1 MNRSLRKRPGGNLL
15 ACSAL
20 TLAVCGSQLM
30 APPTANADNQFRIL
44 QVDSFASTY
53 QPQASDTVLLR
64 NATVLTGTGE
74 RIDGGDVLISD
85 GRIQAIGQNLSVPS
99 GADVIDA
106 SGHWITPG
114 LIDVHSHLG
123 VFASPG
129 VWAHSDG
136 NEVVGPNTAHVWAEH
151 GLWPQ
156 DPGFI
161 TALHGGVTTLMVLP
175 GSANIFGG
183 RGVTIRNVP
192 ARTAQDM
199 KFPGAP
205 HSLKMACGENPKRVY
220 GAGRNSAPDTR
231 MGNKALVRAAFID
244 AQEYLQSWQDYEDA
258 QNGDEDASAPKRN
271 LQLETLAGV
280 LTGEILLH
288 NHCYRADE
296 MVHRLD
302 VAKEFG
308 FHITAFHHAV
318 EAYKIADYLAETGTC
333 AAMWADWWG
342 FKMEAWDA
350 VRENVPMVEAAGACA
365 ILHSDSADD
374 IQRLNQ
380 EAAKAMA
387 AANRAGMSV
396 TREQAIGW
404 LTLNAARSLG
414 IEDETGSLEPG
425 KRADVVLWDND
436 PFSVY
441 ARTRLVYIDGA
452 RIYDRDDP
460 SRQPELDFTMGMMG
474 SAGQGGQ

>member
-1 MNRSLRKRPGGNLL
+1 MIRSTRPDWPRNLL
-15 ACSAL
+15 TCSAL
-20 TLAVCGSQLM
+20 GLLLASGSVQESF
-30 APPTANADNQFRIL
+30 AQSDFRI
-44 QVDSFASTY
+44 VRDGFASTY
-53 QPQASDTVLLR
+53 QALPAETVLFR
-64 NATVLTGTGE
+64 NANILTGTGE
-74 RIDGGDVLISD
+74 RIDGGDILIRN
-85 GRIQAIGQNLSVPS
+85 GEIEAIGESLDAPTE
-99 GADVIDA
+99 ATVIDA
-106 SGHWITPG
+106 EGQWLTPG

-123 VFASPG
+123 VFSSPG

-136 NEVVGPNTAHVWAEH
+136 NEVVAPNTAQVWAEH

-161 TALHGGVTTLMVLP
+161 KALEGGVTTLMVLP

-183 RGVTIRNVP
+183 RGAVLRNVP
-192 ARTAQDM
+192 GRSAQDM

-220 GAGRNSAPDTR
+220 GQGRNSAPDTR
-231 MGNKALVRAAFID
+231 MGNKAVVRAAFIE
-244 AQEYLQSWQDYEDA
+244 AQDYLQQWQDYESA
-258 QNGDEDASAPKRN
+258 NANGDEEASEPTRN
-271 LQLETLAGV
+271 LQLESIAGV

-296 MVHRLD
+296 MMQRLD
-302 VAKEFG
+302 IAEEFD

-318 EAYKIADYLAETGTC
+318 EAYKIADHLAATGTC
-333 AAMWADWWG
+333 AAMWSDWWG
-342 FKMEAWDA
+342 FKLEAWDA

-387 AANRAGMSV
+387 AANRAGMTVSP
-396 TREQAIGW
+396 EQAIGW
-404 LTLNAARSLG
+404 LTLNAAESIG
-414 IEDETGSLEPG
+414 VADQTGSLEVG
-425 KRADVVLWDND
+425 KRADIVLWNGD

-441 ARTRLVYIDGA
+441 TRTQQVYIDGA
-452 RIYDRDDP
+452 RIYDRDDA
-460 SRQPELDFTMGMMG
+460 SRQPQLDFTLGMRP
-474 SAGQGGQ
+474 AAVQTGGQ

>member
-1 MNRSLRKRPGGNLL
+1 MNNFLWKKPARSLLVG
-15 ACSAL
+15 SSL
-20 TLAVCGSQLM
+20 TLVACASQLVDSPM
-30 APPTANADNQFRIL
+30 AHADNGFRIL
-44 QVDSFASTY
+44 QADSFASTY
-53 QPQASDTVLLR
+53 QAMPSETVLFR

-74 RIDGGDVLISD
+74 RIDGGDVLIRD
-85 GRIQAIGQNLSVPS
+85 GRIDAVGRNLSAP
-99 GADVIDA
+99 ADAAVVDA
-106 SGHWITPG
+106 TGQWITPG

-161 TALHGGVTTLMVLP
+161 TALQGGVTTLMVLP

-192 ARTAQDM
+192 ARTVQDM

-244 AQEYLQSWQDYEDA
+244 AQEYLDNWRAYDEKA
-258 QNGDEDASAPKRN
+258 ANGEEASAPKRN
-271 LQLETLAGV
+271 LQLETIAGV

-296 MVHRLD
+296 MMQRLD
-302 VAKEFG
+302 VAAEFG

-318 EAYKIADYLAETGTC
+318 EAYKIADHLAEAGTC
-333 AAMWADWWG
+333 AAMWSDWWG

-387 AANRAGMSV
+387 AANRAGLSV

-414 IEDETGSLEPG
+414 IADETGSLEAG
-425 KRADVVLWDND
+425 KRADVVLWDAD

-441 ARTRLVYIDGA
+441 ARTQQVYIDGA
-452 RIYDRDDP
+452 RIYDRNDP
-460 SRQPELDFTMGMMG
+460 SRQPELDFTLGMMG